1 MACTLTRTGANAFS
15 RVLRECAVVLIL
27 VVSSLRCVRVF
38 TVPIHFYAPLWF
50 DAFALPSKI
59 QNGSRMNLSGDYWSR
74 RNRALALALDWKVTS
89 NSKLANPSN
98 WCDTR
103 LVPSCG
109 RGGGEPSCGAIDRR
123 RLQGDDLGD
132 GNGVIDPDCA
142 RTCDDI
148 EGEGPAYETLR
159 DQCEKGTS
167 LTYCMI
173 TLSNNAPQ
181 LLTCGFAQCF
191 QMLR

>member
-1 MACTLTRTGANAFS
+1 MACTLTRTGAKTFS
-15 RVLRECAVVLIL
+15 LVLRECAVVLIL
-27 VVSSLRCVRVF
+27 VVSSLRCVTVF
-38 TVPIHFYAPLWF
+38 TVPIYFYAPFWF

-59 QNGSRMNLSGDYWSR
+59 QNGNRMSLSGDYWAR

-89 NSKLANPSN
+89 NSKLVNPSSY
-98 WCDTR
+98 CDTR

-109 RGGGEPSCGAIDRR
+109 RGNGEPSCGAIDR

-142 RTCDDI
+142 RTCDEI
-148 EGEGPAYETLR
+148 ENETLR
-159 DQCEKGTS
+159 DQCEMGTS

-181 LLTCGFAQCF
+181 LLTCGFAQCL
-191 QMLR
+191 QILR